1 MLDPFPLYLA
11 VGSQR
16 ENGERRQQN
25 KNKTWH
31 LNERAYITPSL
42 CHTPR
47 QLANENTISRQA
59 QLNGVWDLYIDSLLV
74 QQCCGWSSSALHV
87 FPSKVRPFAN
97 SYLHRNLNGGVI
109 VSHVSVNFIELF
121 NQFILPRF
129 TANGK
134 EGNRIFCSSCLVFN
148 NLSVLYCTRPLKL
161 NVCQKSPSIINTILV
176 YSAALYMPACV
187 RVYNRPAFLIV
198 ISACPISLNQ
208 H

>member
-1 MLDPFPLYLA
+1 MRGHTSRRHSATRQSNSLMRKQSPGRLSLTVFEIFTLIRFSFNNAA
-11 VGSQR
+11 VGLHQR
-16 ENGERRQQN
+16 
-25 KNKTWH
+25 
-31 LNERAYITPSL
+31 YMF
-42 CHTPR
+42 
-47 QLANENTISRQA
+47 
-59 QLNGVWDLYIDSLLV
+59 
-74 QQCCGWSSSALHV
+74 

-97 SYLHRNLNGGVI
+97 SYLHRNLNGGFI